1 MDKTPQGKESLADL
15 LRQAKRAQEI
25 IGAVDFSKI
34 AAHDSDEVG
43 KLSGITEA
51 LERLSEGEVVDRV
64 DGVDEVHNT
73 DPRQAWVSD
82 LMNLLDEAGHS
93 DRIGRVF
100 AITSGD
106 DRGRMK
112 PLDMVPH
119 REGIPLHDLCLAPNY
134 APSEGAHAL
143 FISAT
148 GVFSAHAAQPF
159 NRHKW
164 KILRSQRY
172 DSEIELLAIIGR
184 YLNPPES

>member
-1 MDKTPQGKESLADL
+1 MDRTNPNKESLADL

-25 IGAVDFSKI
+25 IGAVDFAKI
-34 AAHDSDEVG
+34 ATHDSDEVG
-43 KLSGITEA
+43 KLSGITDA
-51 LERLSEGEVVDRV
+51 LERLSEGEDVDRV

-82 LMNLLDEAGHS
+82 LMELLDNAGHS
-93 DRIGRVF
+93 ERIGRVF
-100 AITSGD
+100 AIGSGEE
-106 DRGRMK
+106 RGRMK

-148 GVFSAHAAQPF
+148 GVFSAHASQPF

-172 DSEIELLAIIGR
+172 DSEAELLAIIGR

>member
-1 MDKTPQGKESLADL
+1 MDKTNQGKESLADL
-15 LRQAKRAQEI
+15 MRQAKRAQEI
-25 IGAVDFSKI
+25 IGAVDFGKI
-34 AAHDSDEVG
+34 ATHDTDEVS

-64 DGVDEVHNT
+64 DGIDEVHNT
-73 DPRQAWVSD
+73 DPRQAWITE
-82 LMNLLDEAGHS
+82 LMELLDSAGHS
-93 DRIGRVF
+93 ERVGRVF
-100 AITSGD
+100 AIASGEE
-106 DRGRMK
+106 RGRMK

-172 DSEIELLAIIGR
+172 DSDTELLAIIGH
-184 YLNPPES
+184 YLNPPET

>member
-1 MDKTPQGKESLADL
+1 MEKKTQAKESLADL

-34 AAHDSDEVG
+34 ATHDTDEVS
-43 KLSGITEA
+43 KLRGITEA
-51 LERLSEGEVVDRV
+51 LERLAEGEDVDRV

-73 DPRQAWVSD
+73 DPRQAWITE
-82 LMNLLDEAGHS
+82 LMGLLDNAGLS
-93 DRIGRVF
+93 ERVGRVF
-100 AITSGD
+100 AIASGEE
-106 DRGRMK
+106 RGRMK

-119 REGIPLHDLCLAPNY
+119 REGVPLYDLCLAPNY

-172 DSEIELLAIIGR
+172 DSDTELLAIIGH
-184 YLNPPES
+184 YLNPPET